1 MDMKKYGGFIPLIVA
16 MLLIF
21 SYSVPAIRDGV
32 GSFLDTVLGPLAN
45 MVPFYV
51 LIVILSTATALY
63 SSIIQKL
70 SLIHI

>member
-32 GSFLDTVLGPLAN
+32 GSFLDTYWARLRIWSRS
-45 MVPFYV
+45 M
-51 LIVILSTATALY
+51 S
-63 SSIIQKL
+63 
-70 SLIHI
+70 